1 MERKRAAQLPNATP
15 VLQSRRHKTY
25 LEETIMQR
33 REFAKKTLTAIAAT
47 SILGTVAKAQSQN
60 KSPYNASDE
69 EILNQSSPFKC
80 KFAANYYGGLCFN
93 AMKNCKT
100 FEDKIQYYYDHGI
113 RAIEDNNMLS
123 RPVEVQEAIAKKMSQ
138 LGMEMGVFSSY
149 GGMKFQMT
157 ANKLDPKKSPDK
169 AASIEVT
176 KQKMKD
182 AVECAKRVNAKWI
195 TLVPGYIDP
204 SFETSYQMAN
214 VAEHLKVAADICG
227 KAGKTIV
234 LEPLSFTAHPGLWL
248 QKASDAYMLCKA
260 VNNQYC
266 KILFDVFHQQNTEGS
281 LIRNIDAA
289 WDEIAYFHLG
299 DTPGR
304 NEPFSGEINFVN
316 VIKHIHEKGYR
327 GLYGMEHGMS
337 DKSEAGEAKLW
348 RAYRKIDAAIA

>member
-47 SILGTVAKAQSQN
+47 SILGTAAKAQSQN
-60 KSPYNASDE
+60 KSPDNASDE

-157 ANKLDPKKSPDK
+157 ANKLDPKKISRQGGIDRSHK
-169 AASIEVT
+169 AENERRRGMRQARQCKV
-176 KQKMKD
+176 D
-182 AVECAKRVNAKWI
+182 YACARI
-195 TLVPGYIDP
+195 YRP
-204 SFETSYQMAN
+204 
-214 VAEHLKVAADICG
+214 
-227 KAGKTIV
+227 
-234 LEPLSFTAHPGLWL
+234 
-248 QKASDAYMLCKA
+248 
-260 VNNQYC
+260 
-266 KILFDVFHQQNTEGS
+266 VF
-281 LIRNIDAA
+281 
-289 WDEIAYFHLG
+289 
-299 DTPGR
+299 
-304 NEPFSGEINFVN
+304 
-316 VIKHIHEKGYR
+316 
-327 GLYGMEHGMS
+327 
-337 DKSEAGEAKLW
+337 
-348 RAYRKIDAAIA
+348 

>member
-1 MERKRAAQLPNATP
+1 
-15 VLQSRRHKTY
+15 
-25 LEETIMQR
+25 MQR

-47 SILGTVAKAQSQN
+47 SILGTAAKAQSQN
-60 KSPYNASDE
+60 KSPDNASDE

-214 VAEHLKVAADICG
+214 VAESIQLLLKRFKVRAVDSHSMKPNQGRLLLVFIECWKVKSFHVEVIHSKEEMQGFYG
-227 KAGKTIV
+227 KCSKSA
-234 LEPLSFTAHPGLWL
+234 EFPL
-248 QKASDAYMLCKA
+248 
-260 VNNQYC
+260 
-266 KILFDVFHQQNTEGS
+266 
-281 LIRNIDAA
+281 
-289 WDEIAYFHLG
+289 
-299 DTPGR
+299 
-304 NEPFSGEINFVN
+304 
-316 VIKHIHEKGYR
+316 
-327 GLYGMEHGMS
+327 
-337 DKSEAGEAKLW
+337 
-348 RAYRKIDAAIA
+348 